1 VPVRSIFISRD
12 HGFCK
17 TYFVTTTP
25 QIRTPSG
32 SLGIDPDNPGMANLL
47 YCRDGFDLGIR
58 PGECVEYRLVER
70 KERESC

>member
-12 HGFCK
+12 HGLGK

-25 QIRTPSG
+25 QIRKPSG
-32 SLGIDPDNPGMANLL
+32 LLGIDPDNPGMAHMLSW
-47 YCRDGFDLGIR
+47 RDGFDLGIR